1 MGIPFCLETRA
12 APLSEVKMINVLL
25 AIPSWLISCMIS
37 PKTKK
42 IVEEGYLR
50 TEVMGDF
57 NIHGTKYFQDA
68 VFHQHVV
75 SLCTFGW
82 ASWVCTLM
90 LWQQNSILFFTF
102 IQIGSGHTMLFFRQG
117 RDGRTLLVQPSRIPC
132 WISKNSFCFGFL

>member
-57 NIHGTKYFQDA
+57 NIHGTKYF
-68 VFHQHVV
+68 
-75 SLCTFGW
+75 
-82 ASWVCTLM
+82 
-90 LWQQNSILFFTF
+90 
-102 IQIGSGHTMLFFRQG
+102 
-117 RDGRTLLVQPSRIPC
+117 
-132 WISKNSFCFGFL
+132 